1 MHPFKRV
8 LDYKSFELVKHIVF
22 GIVTVIHYYDIFRS
36 VIRFRISIELLFD
49 NSSLS
54 GSRALS

>member
-1 MHPFKRV
+1 MHPIKRV
-8 LDYKSFELVKHIVF
+8 LDYESFELVKRIVF
-22 GIVTVIHYYDIFRS
+22 GIVAVVYGNNVFRS

>member
-1 MHPFKRV
+1 MHPIKRV
-8 LDYKSFELVKHIVF
+8 LDYESFELVKRIVF
-22 GIVTVIHYYDIFRS
+22 GIVAVVYSNDIFRS